1 MDGLGQNNIGSGLKR
16 GKNLV
21 FKFKRKEGLV
31 SAFHLGKSYK
41 DLFLWTH
48 HNSHSHAAVV
58 IAVPEARLLYGPTR
72 ANTGLSCLIG

>member
-41 DLFLWTH
+41 DLFL
-48 HNSHSHAAVV
+48 
-58 IAVPEARLLYGPTR
+58 
-72 ANTGLSCLIG
+72 